1 MKQKKEDTTVAPPPP
16 LQINRQLGNWMAVK
30 FKDPN
35 LSGYWATQEDISSF
49 KNMGYEL
56 ACPEDI
62 QDFDRQFCDINP
74 GEALSPEGMI
84 SYHSHTLLKVTKARQ
99 KQVEQYFYK
108 QRELYKNKPDYLGSI
123 KRRQP

>member
-1 MKQKKEDTTVAPPPP
+1 MKQKKEDTPVTPQPP
-16 LQINRQLGNWMAVK
+16 LQINRQLGNWMAAK
-30 FKDPN
+30 FKNPN
-35 LSGYWATQEDISSF
+35 LSGYWATKEDITFF
-49 KNMGYEL
+49 KNLGYEL

-62 QDFDRQFCDINP
+62 QDFDRQFTDINP

-123 KRRQP
+123 KRS